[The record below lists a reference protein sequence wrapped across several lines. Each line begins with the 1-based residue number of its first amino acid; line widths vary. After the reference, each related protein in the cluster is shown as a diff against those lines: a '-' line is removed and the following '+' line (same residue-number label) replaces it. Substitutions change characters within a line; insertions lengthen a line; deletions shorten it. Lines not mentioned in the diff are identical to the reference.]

1 MAKKHSKAAITSPAA
16 DARKMKRHA
25 SATAAELR
33 VFLREIQGKSP
44 KEMLGEVASS
54 NLGRSTVT
62 ASIGALALIIALT
75 LIPFAWSKITAADNP
90 PPPVSADAEEFAP
103 VVAASAPIPAE
114 VLPGETPSQDA
125 IEKLG
130 VGGQKSAP
138 PTVNPLENINGD
150 LLKDLE

>member
-1 MAKKHSKAAITSPAA
+1 MAKKHSKSAITNPVA

-62 ASIGALALIIALT
+62 ASIGAVSLIIALT
-75 LIPFAWSKITAADNP
+75 LIPFAWSKITANEKP
-90 PPPVSADAEEFAP
+90 PPPVAAAFEEVAP
-103 VVAASAPIPAE
+103 VVADRAPMPAE
-114 VLPGETPSQDA
+114 LPAGETPSINA

-130 VGGQKSAP
+130 VGGQRSAP
-138 PTVNPLENINGD
+138 TTVNPLENTNGD